1 VKGGWLMSA
10 YFIANIRI
18 HNEVEYQK
26 YLDAVDGVFE
36 KFNGKY
42 LAVDPN
48 PDVLEGQWNYS
59 RAVLIEFP
67 DAQSLKAWY
76 NSSEYQKILRFR
88 LNGADCDTILVRSE

>member
-1 VKGGWLMSA
+1 MSA

-18 HNEVEYQK
+18 QDEAEYQK

-42 LAVDPN
+42 LAVDQSPE
-48 PDVLEGQWNYS
+48 VLEGAWNHS

-76 NSSEYQKILRFR
+76 YSSEYQEILRFR
-88 LNGADCDTILVRSE
+88 LNAADCDAILVRSK

>member
-1 VKGGWLMSA
+1 MSA

-18 HNEVEYQK
+18 HDEAEYQK

-42 LAVDPN
+42 LAVDPS
-48 PDVLEGQWNYS
+48 PEVLEGRWNYS

-67 DAQSLKAWY
+67 DTQSLKTWY
-76 NSSEYQKILRFR
+76 ESEAYQEIVRFR
-88 LNGADCDTILVRSE
+88 LNAADCDTILVRGNPD